1 MAKTNGVL
9 FIAVI
14 ILSLIA
20 WFQPGLHPIIHHYLT
35 TLAAQE
41 VKTILLERQDIGS
54 IKLKKH
60 ENGWFLEEPFKL
72 PANPLRVKTIAA
84 LAEKRSYSKF
94 ESTTQNLKRYHLDK
108 PFVSVWLN
116 ETKITLGSEDP
127 INSQR
132 YAMNI
137 KDNIMTDKNQV
148 HLINGVIFYQLRAN
162 IDTFISPLFLPPSA
176 NIQSISW
183 SDKQLTINK
192 GRWELSAQSAEA
204 HADLK
209 QISADSIAQLIQAWQ
224 KGEAKKVETNVSF
237 DITNEQLLQSPS
249 ITIYYTPF
257 NSAPVSPDLGNQNST
272 SSDPQKLNLQTKV
285 IQYLVTQDGKQLKLF
300 RPDIQIAYWISPQ
313 KLKQLTEL
321 SPLTTDF

>member
-1 MAKTNGVL
+1 MPIQNKNVSSMVKTNILL

-14 ILSLIA
+14 LLSLIA
-20 WFQPGLHPIIHHYLT
+20 WFQPGLHTVIHQYLT
-35 TLAAQE
+35 ALTAQE
-41 VKTILLERQDIGS
+41 VETILLERQDIGS
-54 IKLKKH
+54 IKLKKQ
-60 ENGWFLEEPFKL
+60 ENGWFIQEPFQL

-94 ESTTQNLKRYHLDK
+94 ESTIQDLERYHLDE

-116 ETKITLGSEDP
+116 ETKIILGSEDP

-137 KDNIMTDKNQV
+137 KDNIQTDKNQV

-162 IDTFISPLFLPPSA
+162 LDTFISLSFLPPLA

-183 SDKQLTINK
+183 AGKKLTINK
-192 GRWELSAQSAEA
+192 GRWELSAESIENR
-204 HADLK
+204 ADLK
-209 QISADSIAQLIQAWQ
+209 KIAADSIAQLIQAWQ

-237 DITNEQLLQSPS
+237 EITNEQLLQSPS
-249 ITIYYTPF
+249 ITIRYSHFSSGSTTSGSQELGS
-257 NSAPVSPDLGNQNST
+257 SAEI
-272 SSDPQKLNLQTKV
+272 
-285 IQYLVTQDGKQLKLF
+285 IQYLVIQDGKQLKLF

-321 SPLTTDF
+321 SQ